1 MPSWPSDWIT
11 ATHTAVSM
19 EPSSESINII
29 RAWRRSTPLPPLSNN
44 PLGMPAHSSGA
55 PSYLGTK
62 YAIFPSIGAFYDAIA
77 AFAKTSPGKRLI
89 GEITGSGGYPAAW
102 RAISSLNWPGSLTET
117 DYPAEVLDLCAESYR
132 DSVAASVAR
141 NRKTSGMVGADPGT
155 KATVI
160 VQAASVHEAL
170 SRSRNAA
177 EATRMIIRRA
187 QGNG

>member
-1 MPSWPSDWIT
+1 MPSWPPDWIT
-11 ATHTAVSM
+11 QVHAVPLIDVSGQ
-19 EPSSESINII
+19 SINVF
-29 RAWRRSTPLPPLSNN
+29 RAWKKSTPLPPLSNN
-44 PLGMPAHSSGA
+44 PLGMPVHSSGA

-62 YAIFPSIGAFYDAIA
+62 YAIFPSMTAFYVAFA
-77 AFAKTSPGKRLI
+77 AFAQTDAGKRLI

-141 NRKTSGMVGADPGT
+141 NRKTSGMVGTDPGI
-155 KATVI
+155 KATVMA
-160 VQAASVHEAL
+160 QAASVHEAL
-170 SRSRNAA
+170 SRSRDAA